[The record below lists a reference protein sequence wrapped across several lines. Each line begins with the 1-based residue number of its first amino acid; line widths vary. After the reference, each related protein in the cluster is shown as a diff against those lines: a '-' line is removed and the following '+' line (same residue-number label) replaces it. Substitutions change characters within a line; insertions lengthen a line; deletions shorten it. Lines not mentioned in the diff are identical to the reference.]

1 MLNKKD
7 IKKKYLRL
15 EQKRKNNS
23 RQDISSDGVDR
34 TISKDHTC
42 TKSNIYKDVDEA
54 GAWGEEE
61 IRVEALL
68 T

>member
-54 GAWGEEE
+54 GA
-61 IRVEALL
+61 
-68 T
+68 